1 MKNLWITSIISLV
14 LVVIIYILF
23 FTMMPKPTKV
33 EEVLKSENIAKT
45 SAIEEIQKRGE
56 LLVGMEAGYQPFEMQ
71 DEKGNIVGFD
81 VDIAYELGKVV
92 GFDVDIAYE
101 MGKAIFGEGG
111 EKKVKIINTAWEG
124 IIPAL
129 MTHKFDIIMSGMTI
143 LQSRNL
149 KINFCEPVYYIGQ
162 CLLINKKDVDKY
174 KSYKDLNK
182 KGVII
187 TSKLGVTGAF
197 TAEKMIPNADRR
209 LFKDEATG
217 AIQVANGIADAFIYD
232 EPQVRVFA
240 AMYKD
245 KTVGIF
251 DPITYEPLAWAIRK
265 GDPDFLNFLNNFL
278 RQIRG
283 DGRWDQFKQKWFVDW
298 IAELAAKQ

>member
-1 MKNLWITSIISLV
+1 MKKLLFVILISMLIGSFWIGSALA
-14 LVVIIYILF
+14 
-23 FTMMPKPTKV
+23 FTT
-33 EEVLKSENIAKT
+33 EDLAKS
-45 SAIEEIQKRGE
+45 SAIEEILKRGQ

-81 VDIAYELGKVV
+81 VDIAYE
-92 GFDVDIAYE
+92 
-101 MGKAIFGEGG
+101 MGKAIFGKGG
-111 EKKVKIINTAWEG
+111 EKKVKLINTAWEG

-149 KINFCEPVYYIGQ
+149 KVNFCDPVYYIGQ
-162 CLLINKKDVDKY
+162 CLLIHKKDVGKY

-197 TAEKMIPNADRR
+197 TAEKLMPKATLR
-209 LFKDEATG
+209 LFKTEAEP
-217 AIQVANGIADAFIYD
+217 ALQVANGLADAFIYD

-265 GDPDFLNFLNNFL
+265 GDPDFLNWLNNFM

-283 DGRWDQFKQKWFVDW
+283 DGRWDQFKQKWFVDYVE
-298 IAELAAKQ
+298 ELAKQQK

>member
-1 MKNLWITSIISLV
+1 MKKLLFIV
-14 LVVIIYILF
+14 LAAIFASSFCLGSAMAL
-23 FTMMPKPTKV
+23 TT
-33 EEVLKSENIAKT
+33 EDIAKA
-45 SAIEEIQKRGE
+45 SALEEIQKRGE
-56 LLVGMEAGYQPFEMQ
+56 LRVGLEAGYQPFEMQ

-81 VDIAYELGKVV
+81 VDIAYE
-92 GFDVDIAYE
+92 

-111 EKKVKIINTAWEG
+111 AKKVKIVNTAWEG

-162 CLLINKKDVDKY
+162 CLLINKKDIDKY

-182 KGVII
+182 KGVVI

-197 TAEKMIPNADRR
+197 TAEKMIPKATRR

-217 AIQVANGIADAFIYD
+217 AIQVANGLADAFIYD

-265 GDPDFLNFLNNFL
+265 GDPDFLNWLNNFL

-283 DGRWDQFKQKWFVDW
+283 DGRWDQFKQRWFVDW
-298 IAELAAKQ
+298 VAELAAKQK

>member
-1 MKNLWITSIISLV
+1 MKKLLFVILISILIGSFWV
-14 LVVIIYILF
+14 GSAMA
-23 FTMMPKPTKV
+23 FTTEDLAKV
-33 EEVLKSENIAKT
+33 
-45 SAIEEIQKRGE
+45 SALEEILKRGE
-56 LLVGMEAGYQPFEMQ
+56 LRVGMEAGYQPFEMQ
-71 DEKGNIVGFD
+71 DAKGNI
-81 VDIAYELGKVV
+81 V

-101 MGKAIFGEGG
+101 MGKAIFGKGG
-111 EKKVKIINTAWEG
+111 EKKVKLINTAWEG

-149 KINFCEPVYYIGQ
+149 KVNFCDPVYYIGQ
-162 CLLINKKDVDKY
+162 CLLIHKKDVGKY

-197 TAEKMIPNADRR
+197 TAEKLMPKATLR
-209 LFKDEATG
+209 LFKTEAEP
-217 AIQVANGIADAFIYD
+217 ALQVANGLADAFIYD

-265 GDPDFLNFLNNFL
+265 GDPDFLNWLNNFM

-283 DGRWDQFKQKWFVDW
+283 DGRWDQFKQKWFVDYVE
-298 IAELAAKQ
+298 ELAKQQ